1 MGKPTPKP
9 TVADDSRH
17 TRPVRGP
24 EARAEAAR
32 LLAEGLSCAEVARRV
47 GVTRQT
53 VSEWK
58 HGTAAPEVAQATEK
72 RAQSFEDAAGAARAE
87 LRDGLHGAALKLV
100 ELTKHPDPAVALRA
114 TTALM
119 DRAGLPRVEVVAT
132 EAAPLDL
139 SGLTEEELELFERVM
154 QKATG
159 R

>member
-1 MGKPTPKP
+1 MGKATPHPTEG
-9 TVADDSRH
+9 DGSR
-17 TRPVRGP
+17 RPVRGP
-24 EARAEAAR
+24 DAKAEAAR

-58 HGTAAPEVAQATEK
+58 NATATAEVSAEREK
-72 RAQSFEDAAGAARAE
+72 RAQSFEDAAAEARSE
-87 LRDGLHGAALKLV
+87 LRDGLRAAARKLV

-139 SGLTEEELELFERVM
+139 SGLTEEELDVFERAM
-154 QKATG
+154 RKAAG